1 MPRASALPTSCPFP
15 SCESNGGGRAPLV
28 HRHASHRTKA
38 GPRARR
44 RCLVCGRT
52 YSATT
57 GTPYARNR
65 RPQAHFD
72 RVIQLHSEGM
82 TKAAIARV
90 MRVSPSTVTR
100 WISKAAAHA
109 RHFHDRHTRIEDP
122 VEVQLDEL
130 SCRGSGRAKGA
141 WVFSGIEVLSR
152 VWLGLRVGPRTKR
165 NTRIHVREV
174 SNTLGSMGEW
184 TLFTTDGFK
193 YYASALRR
201 VMADR
206 PAVHVEVDNKYSRG
220 RVVRSRWRRR
230 LGSLHAQADAMERS
244 YDSKKPNTAFVERLN
259 LTKRMCCSLLR
270 RRNPSPARSPER
282 VQEALELVRVIY
294 NYVRPHSSLRTGRGH
309 TTPAM
314 AAGIAKRPL
323 RIREIFSWV
332 VPGREAG
339 QLARQAQFAYSG

>member
-1 MPRASALPTSCPFP
+1 MSGAAGGCLARCWTASRKWRPRNGVRPIASPLRSVSRWALLAPPWTHLPWPGISPPMPRASALPTSCPFP
-15 SCESNGGGRAPLV
+15 SCESNRGGRAPLV

-72 RVIQLHSEGM
+72 RVIQMHSEGM

-141 WVFSGIEVLSR
+141 WVF
-152 VWLGLRVGPRTKR
+152 
-165 NTRIHVREV
+165 
-174 SNTLGSMGEW
+174 
-184 TLFTTDGFK
+184 
-193 YYASALRR
+193 
-201 VMADR
+201 
-206 PAVHVEVDNKYSRG
+206 
-220 RVVRSRWRRR
+220 
-230 LGSLHAQADAMERS
+230 
-244 YDSKKPNTAFVERLN
+244 
-259 LTKRMCCSLLR
+259 
-270 RRNPSPARSPER
+270 
-282 VQEALELVRVIY
+282 
-294 NYVRPHSSLRTGRGH
+294 
-309 TTPAM
+309 
-314 AAGIAKRPL
+314 
-323 RIREIFSWV
+323 
-332 VPGREAG
+332 
-339 QLARQAQFAYSG
+339 